1 MVALYSVSF
10 VECIDM
16 MDYMLLAFGAWF
28 AGFFP
33 LLEIVAAVPLA
44 LAAGL
49 DTLSAVFWTVFGN
62 FTPILLIDLFY
73 VQMRRSE
80 RVKRWLDGLVSE
92 KAQARLNRYGVWF
105 ILVATPIVGV
115 WAMGVAGKLLKI
127 ERTKLFTATF
137 VSIFVYA
144 LILAALIQWG
154 ANTLT

>member
-1 MVALYSVSF
+1 MT
-10 VECIDM
+10 
-16 MDYMLLAFGAWF
+16 DYLLLALGAWF

-33 LLEIVAAVPLA
+33 LLEIIAAVPLA

-80 RVKRWLDGLVSE
+80 RVRRWLDGLVSVR
-92 KAQARLNRYGVWF
+92 AQARINRYGVWF

-115 WAMGVAGKLLKI
+115 WAMGVAGKLLRM
-127 ERTKLFTATF
+127 ERGKLFVATF

-144 LILAALIQWG
+144 LVLAALIQWG
-154 ANTLT
+154 AHALA